1 MAGAKNLTGVECRQI
16 EAAIRN
22 VMRRNRVALAESMLE
37 HDLAEAEWL
46 GGFDGDVLFSKAWE
60 EPTRTRTI
68 EAATIVLRLK
78 RVAWALTVASRLRGF
93 KQRLRALR
101 ELRIRS
107 GAPQGDLADEAARA
121 QAWDL
126 LFEIELA
133 AQLARKPLLVT
144 FEEPDVVVS
153 RPDGSSRLGLACKR
167 PRRLVSVPG
176 AVGDAVRQVAESGD
190 LGMVVLSLDLIVGQ
204 HAGAP
209 RNWII
214 VKHDRETPAA
224 CDRVVGAA
232 MQDLAGR
239 IGSVFHRASER
250 APHEMSR
257 VGGVLGVAN
266 LAVIAGLDG
275 GGTYMN
281 TKTVTSML
289 PLMDAKG
296 SADVLAGIQEILAL
310 GQAEF
315 RSDEWL
321 RGLDKPAA

>member
-1 MAGAKNLTGVECRQI
+1 
-16 EAAIRN
+16 
-22 VMRRNRVALAESMLE
+22 
-37 HDLAEAEWL
+37 
-46 GGFDGDVLFSKAWE
+46 
-60 EPTRTRTI
+60 
-68 EAATIVLRLK
+68 
-78 RVAWALTVASRLRGF
+78 
-93 KQRLRALR
+93 
-101 ELRIRS
+101 
-107 GAPQGDLADEAARA
+107 
-121 QAWDL
+121 
-126 LFEIELA
+126 
-133 AQLARKPLLVT
+133 
-144 FEEPDVVVS
+144 
-153 RPDGSSRLGLACKR
+153 
-167 PRRLVSVPG
+167 
-176 AVGDAVRQVAESGD
+176 
-190 LGMVVLSLDLIVGQ
+190 
-204 HAGAP
+204 
-209 RNWII
+209 
-214 VKHDRETPAA
+214 
-224 CDRVVGAA
+224 